1 MSRRI
6 LVTSALPNANGPIH
20 LGHMLEHIQTDIWV
34 RFQRMRG
41 HEVYYVCA
49 DDTHGTATMIR
60 AEETNTSPEALID
73 DMRQAHLNDFN
84 GFLVSYDNYH
94 STHSEENKFYSEL
107 IYTRLKERGLIFEK
121 EVEQLYDP
129 EKKLFLADRF
139 VIGECPR
146 CNSPGQYGDNCEQCA
161 ATYDATELKN
171 PRSVYS
177 GAAPELRASTHYFFD
192 LPQYTEFLKTW
203 TRSGAV
209 QSEVANKLA
218 EWLDAGLRAWDIS
231 RDAPYFGFL
240 IPGTEDKYFYVW
252 MDAPIGY
259 MASFK
264 NFCDAGNEVVFDDF
278 WAADNDTEVHHFI
291 GKDIINFHALFWPAV
306 LDGANFRQ
314 PTRIHTHGFITVDG
328 TKMSK
333 SRGTFIMASEYLN
346 HLNPEYLRYYYA
358 TKLNGSSDDIDINLE
373 DFVQRVNSDLVGKV
387 VNIASRCAGFI
398 TKQFDGELSAE
409 LHDPALWQQ
418 LSDSAEGIAQLYE
431 QDDTSKAVREITRL
445 ADLANQYIA
454 THEPW
459 KLVKDESR
467 RAEVQLV
474 SSQAINMFRLLAIYL
489 KPILPAMAEK
499 AEAFLNVEPLTWAD
513 SQTPLTGH
521 TINKFQAM
529 LTRMEKKAV
538 DKMVAASVQTDN
550 KEAPV
555 DAQQSNGHIS
565 IDDFNKVSLKVAKI
579 VAAEPVEGADKL
591 LKLTLD
597 LGAEGQ
603 RQVFSGIKAAYQ
615 TEALVGKLTV
625 VVANLAP
632 RKMRFGV
639 SEGMVLA
646 AGPGDSDIFLL
657 SPDEGAEPGMDVT

>member
-278 WAADNDTEVHHFI
+278 WATDNDTEVHHFI

-513 SQTPLTGH
+513 SQTPLAGH

-538 DKMVAASVQTDN
+538 DKMVAASVQTDS

-615 TEALVGKLTV
+615 AEALVGKLTV